1 MRESWAV
8 PVLIAF
14 HLGVSVGLLAG
25 RTLDRVPDPPVD
37 HLERLLREIEKTPR
51 LEWQQ

>member
-14 HLGVSVGLLAG
+14 HLGISIGLLAG
-25 RTLDRVPDPPVD
+25 RTLWRVSDPPAGS
-37 HLERLLREIEKTPR
+37 LERLLWEIEKTPR